1 MSMSESTSDPSLP
14 PTRRPWMP
22 AVIVEHSMLS
32 SLAAGSAA
40 LLGVTAILQIG
51 ISCTPGQPNC
61 TAG

>member
-1 MSMSESTSDPSLP
+1 MSNPTPDSALP
-14 PTRRPWMP
+14 PTRLPWIP
-22 AVIVEHSMLS
+22 AVIVEHAMLL

-61 TAG
+61 PAS